1 MNKTNVMRLLDAHK
15 IPYTPHEYD
24 PKVAVAATEV
34 AAVLKE
40 PVSKVFKTLVTV
52 GKSKEHYVFVIPADK
67 ELNLKKAALASGEKN
82 IEMIPQKDLLPLTG
96 YIHGGCSPI
105 GQKKAF
111 PTFVD
116 DSALGQLTFFIS
128 GGKIGLQVELKPEDL
143 KALIGCDFV
152 SLVD

>member
-1 MNKTNVMRLLDAHK
+1 MIRRWRWLPPKWLL
-15 IPYTPHEYD
+15 Y
-24 PKVAVAATEV
+24 
-34 AAVLKE
+34 LKE

-105 GQKKAF
+105 GQKKVF
-111 PTFVD
+111 P
-116 DSALGQLTFFIS
+116 
-128 GGKIGLQVELKPEDL
+128 DL
-143 KALIGCDFV
+143 CR
-152 SLVD
+152 